1 METGSPVTLLQWLR
15 QMRMTACTLMEL
27 KNKNGKKD
35 TGDVLEVEARLD
47 RSDVRSER
55 KR

>member
-1 METGSPVTLLQWLR
+1 
-15 QMRMTACTLMEL
+15 MRMTVCILMEL

-35 TGDVLEVEARLD
+35 IGDVLEVEVRFD
-47 RSDVRSER
+47 RFDERSER